1 MLGRADAE
9 AQAVRLHRI
18 RRPDGRGGRAAADVH
33 ELPRAGVQLRPQ
45 LLGIGARHADDRR
58 HLALAGAGDRRDPAR
73 LGPAD
78 RHRDGLERNQRAGG
92 RRAAGGV
99 RGSRAGRGARPA
111 QEAKVVPPLLQ
122 IRGVSKHFGGFA
134 ALSEVSLEVAPGERF
149 GLIGPNGSGKTT
161 LINCVSGALRN
172 ESGSIVFDG
181 AEISRLPA
189 YQRTRRGIARSFQ
202 IPRPFKTMSVLENL
216 VVPLEYVAHRRTLH
230 TADTWDEAMAIL
242 RQMGMAEK
250 ADSPSNLLSQVEL
263 RKLELARAMA
273 ARPRLLIS
281 DEAMAGLAGNEV
293 DEVLKI
299 LFDLNAAGIT
309 IIMIEHIMQA
319 VMRFSQRVICLDAG
333 RIICEGTSTEDIVN
347 LGVAMVPEGRRL
359 FPKLSVEENL
369 LLGAFRKPARP
380 DIGRNLAFSFEIFP
394 VLAERRRQLA
404 GSLSGGQQQ
413 MLAIGRALMSSPRLL
428 LVDEPSVGLA
438 PILVSHTITKIK
450 ELKQR
455 YGLTVLMAEQNFH
468 QAIRIADRGYIIV
481 HGEIVFDGRT
491 VAELEQNPLVK
502 NYYLGSAA

>member
-1 MLGRADAE
+1 MLGGADAE
-9 AQAVRLHRI
+9 AQAVRLHRV
-18 RRPDGRGGRAAADVH
+18 RRPDGRGGRAAADAH
-33 ELPRAGVQLRPQ
+33 ELRRAGVQLRPQ
-45 LLGIGARHADDRR
+45 SFGIGARQADDRR

-73 LGPAD
+73 LGPAG
-78 RHRDGLERNQRAGG
+78 RHRDDLERNQRAGG

-111 QEAKVVPPLLQ
+111 QEAKVVPPLLR

-216 VVPLEYVAHRRTLH
+216 VVPLEYVAHRGRLH

-273 ARPRLLIS
+273 APAPHGVAIGSRQGEAGARPGTNGNGKSPLMKCVRGMGRPARGPDSLDLDGKTQALTRL
-281 DEAMAGLAGNEV
+281 
-293 DEVLKI
+293 
-299 LFDLNAAGIT
+299 
-309 IIMIEHIMQA
+309 
-319 VMRFSQRVICLDAG
+319 
-333 RIICEGTSTEDIVN
+333 STEEIVN

-369 LLGAFRKPARP
+369 LLGAFRKPARA

-394 VLAERRRQLA
+394 VVAERRRQLA
-404 GSLSGGQQQ
+404 GSLSGGPAQ
-413 MLAIGRALMSSPRLL
+413 MLGIGRALMSSPRLL
-428 LVDEPSVGLA
+428 LVDEPSWGPGPLLA
-438 PILVSHTITKIK
+438 P
-450 ELKQR
+450 
-455 YGLTVLMAEQNFH
+455 
-468 QAIRIADRGYIIV
+468 
-481 HGEIVFDGRT
+481 
-491 VAELEQNPLVK
+491 
-502 NYYLGSAA
+502 